1 MGKEKVVEE
10 VIKNTTNAESDMTT
24 TIFKYAPLIIG
35 LIALVAC
42 YLLYKKFQSVNNT
55 SDSLGKLEKQFTG
68 FIKEQSEINI
78 VNSKKFNSILAQMNQ
93 LSYIL
98 QNSNVREQNDLNSQ
112 MSPEKTMLP
121 PLEKQVSQQPQV
133 PQMPPPQQPQQR
145 ELIPN
150 SIQTNYPIKSEQLP
164 DEMLKPVVTSNKKET
179 FNEQIQQQIQQI
191 PTQVIEESNNK
202 QFKNKNSKKVVTL
215 TEDVLIEEASS
226 DDE

>member
-10 VIKNTTNAESDMTT
+10 VIKNITNAESDMTT

-98 QNSNVREQNDLNSQ
+98 QNSNAREQNDLNSQ

-121 PLEKQVSQQPQV
+121 PLEKQVSQQP
-133 PQMPPPQQPQQR
+133 PQQLQQQPQQR

-150 SIQTNYPIKSEQLP
+150 SIQTNYPMKPEQLP

-191 PTQVIEESNNK
+191 PTQVMEESNNK